1 MFSLRIP
8 ITDTTVSLLS
18 SYELKELNGCRL
30 TGNQVL
36 SVGWRE
42 ALSPIHWEMLLP
54 QQLPCHLCVSL
65 SQLCRASQL
74 AVRNRVPELTGWGQ
88 IRAVT
93 GESGGLPLEKVLRNA
108 AWTAS
113 LLERQ
118 KECAFWVTFIATLK
132 VTDLAFFRQLFWE
145 VCLSYQLPASC
156 CRT

>member
-93 GESGGLPLEKVLRNA
+93 GESGGLPLEKVLRKC
-108 AWTAS
+108 S
-113 LLERQ
+113 MD
-118 KECAFWVTFIATLK
+118 C
-132 VTDLAFFRQLFWE
+132 LFAGE
-145 VCLSYQLPASC
+145 AEGMCILSNFYSNTQSDRLSFL
-156 CRT
+156 